1 LEKKTEN
8 VAVAAQED
16 NSPEEAP
23 SPPRKKLRFRL
34 MSKPQGSNRNSFA
47 MVEKPS
53 DASAPSMINNDNKAS
68 QRNSREDRHH
78 MLVYRLLAAAQ
89 DTPAGGNSGT
99 VHFYHWDKVSPS
111 RKAPNGALEL
121 RSLTPGLFIGFDCS
135 HRWPSRASPLSLYAR
150 FLRTRRG
157 ATSLAVAATATYS
170 FGR

>member
-1 LEKKTEN
+1 MAPPPPPPKQL
-8 VAVAAQED
+8 VLAASSADAGVAAWD
-16 NSPEEAP
+16 LRTGAEEIRHRPCA
-23 SPPRKKLRFRL
+23 SRPRALTSVADRF
-34 MSKPQGSNRNSFA
+34 
-47 MVEKPS
+47 
-53 DASAPSMINNDNKAS
+53 
-68 QRNSREDRHH
+68 
-78 MLVYRLLAAAQ
+78 LAAAQ
-89 DTPAGGNSGT
+89 APPAGGNSGT

-121 RSLTPGLFIGFDCS
+121 RSLTPGLFSGFDCS